1 MRLINYLPT
10 RTFELTVHTCDL
22 AAALGQVVE
31 VPETSAV
38 ESLNLLGELAVRT
51 GRAAPAPGGDRARQS
66 ARRVHGLVAVEDRPT
81 GQGRS
86 SGRRGAL
93 ALGAVP

>member
-22 AAALGQVVE
+22 TAALGQVVE

-51 GRAAPAPGGDRARQS
+51 GRAAPCSWRRPGE
-66 ARRVHGLVAVEDRPT
+66 AVCPP
-81 GQGRS
+81 GSRS
-86 SGRRGAL
+86 CSG
-93 ALGAVP
+93 